1 SKMQRA
7 AYFYPITQRTSL
19 RPRRPG
25 RIDMTEEQPK
35 VDIIE
40 AAGKEPEGEAR
51 REGYRKRAEGIE

>member
-1 SKMQRA
+1 
-7 AYFYPITQRTSL
+7 
-19 RPRRPG
+19 
-25 RIDMTEEQPK
+25 MTEEQPK